1 MARGEKNAGWSG
13 FFMVFTVFA
22 AILMI
27 LAQQGQEMVTSGGGS
42 WQVLSI
48 YEGVTRWAVPALFMV
63 WGMAALESG
72 KPNFTGALM
81 GLVLPCFCL
90 LVFWGAL
97 YAVVAHLLGGGVLS
111 LGGIWSALV
120 SAAKGNTYFHL
131 WVLYPLMGLYL
142 ANPVLHRFTAAASR
156 GEILYF
162 LALCFLFASVLP
174 VWAAFHPNHVV
185 VGLLQRL
192 QVHLVLGYAGY
203 YVAGWYLHHY
213 TIGRVPEFVI
223 YILGILGL
231 ALTLLGSR
239 FVGGSRELWYGYTAP
254 GVAMTAVALCTLFRY
269 VLGISEERSRRHA
282 VYELG
287 CYAFGIYLFH
297 QIWALVFRWFDIS
310 ILAFAP
316 VISIPFFALVFFLL
330 SLPFAW
336 LLYLIPGAGKWLT

>member
-1 MARGEKNAGWSG
+1 
-13 FFMVFTVFA
+13 
-22 AILMI
+22 
-27 LAQQGQEMVTSGGGS
+27 
-42 WQVLSI
+42 
-48 YEGVTRWAVPALFMV
+48 
-63 WGMAALESG
+63 
-72 KPNFTGALM
+72 
-81 GLVLPCFCL
+81 
-90 LVFWGAL
+90 
-97 YAVVAHLLGGGVLS
+97 
-111 LGGIWSALV
+111 
-120 SAAKGNTYFHL
+120 
-131 WVLYPLMGLYL
+131 MGLYL
-142 ANPVLHRFTAAASR
+142 VHPVLHRFTSSASR

-174 VWAAFHPNHVV
+174 VWAAFRPDNVV

-192 QVHLVLGYAGY
+192 QVHLVLGYVGY

-223 YILGILGL
+223 YLLGILGL

-239 FVGGSRELWYGYTAP
+239 FVGGSRDLWYGYTAP

-269 VLGISEERSRRHA
+269 VLGISEERSRRRA
-282 VYELG
+282 VYEVG